1 MTAQARHDLR
11 LAVLILGTVMDGL
24 GSVITVLGGDDALSR
39 AKRDVED
46 VFEREKK
53 KLEAET
59 FLESQATF
67 DITEAEGET

>member
-1 MTAQARHDLR
+1 VTAQARHDLR